1 MSPRREIP
9 PYEIMRRSKP
19 TDSREAVRPRGGRRG
34 FQRRAEASG
43 EGWLGVLTAP
53 LELSVPRWAAAVV
66 VLVVLILVLGAYRL
80 GAGSGAEEATERFE
94 AERQEQQAVVVEQA
108 RQSEDPRRA
117 GLNYL
122 RLPPMPEGEA
132 RRLQAFFGERGVE
145 TFAEKLD
152 TSRFLVWL
160 TEHGLTAEEIR
171 QGELPDRIRNQMRAI
186 GVLWREHNGGG
197 DNLGSMYW
205 DKHEGSPRN

>member
-1 MSPRREIP
+1 
-9 PYEIMRRSKP
+9 MRRSKP
-19 TDSREAVRPRGGRRG
+19 TDAREAVRPRAARRPFGGGGER
-34 FQRRAEASG
+34 SG
-43 EGWLGVLTAP
+43 SGWLSLVTAP
-53 LELSVPRWAAAVV
+53 LELSVPRWAAALV
-66 VLVVLILVLGAYRL
+66 VLVVLIFVVGAYRL
-80 GAGSGAEEATERFE
+80 GAGSGAEEATERIE
-94 AERQEQQAVVVEQA
+94 AEREEQQAVVVEQA
-108 RQSEDPRRA
+108 RRSEDPRRA

-132 RRLQAFFGERGVE
+132 RQLQAFFGERGVE

-152 TSRFLVWL
+152 TSRFLVWI

-205 DKHEGSPRN
+205 DKHEG

>member
-19 TDSREAVRPRGGRRG
+19 TDAREAVRPRAVRRG
-34 FQRRAEASG
+34 FQRRTEGAEGS
-43 EGWLGVLTAP
+43 WLGVFTAP
-53 LELSVPRWAAAVV
+53 LDLSVPRWVAGLVA
-66 VLVVLILVLGAYRL
+66 LVVLILVVGAYRL
-80 GAGSGAEEATERFE
+80 GAGSGAEEATERIE
-94 AERQEQQAVVVEQA
+94 AEREQEMAVVVEEQRRA
-108 RQSEDPRRA
+108 EDPRRA

-132 RRLQAFFGERGVE
+132 RQLQAFFGERGVE

-152 TSRFLVWL
+152 TSRFLVWI

-171 QGELPDRIRNQMRAI
+171 QGELPDRIRNNMRAI

-205 DKHEGSPRN
+205 DKHEGQ